1 MFLLASLCCLLTFLF
16 SDGIGAFVI
25 GLSVISSF
33 SFLWKF
39 LSFMMSNNYVSETAV
54 ECTAS
59 YFVKII
65 WCSRWF
71 CKPSPL
77 FEAVSCFICGCPRVA
92 ATRYRMIVLAVS
104 NNCIYNQEKWF
115 HVKNI
120 VAAFRGMH
128 VSPAKHSFGKCDR
141 KVWQTDGQ
149 TDGRDVGQS
158 DPYVSLYFAGD
169 TKTKVGVLIGE
180 TICF

>member
-1 MFLLASLCCLLTFLF
+1 
-16 SDGIGAFVI
+16 
-25 GLSVISSF
+25 
-33 SFLWKF
+33 
-39 LSFMMSNNYVSETAV
+39 MSNNYVSETAV

-77 FEAVSCFICGCPRVA
+77 FEAVSCFICRCPRVA

-104 NNCIYNQEKWF
+104 NNYIYNQEKWF
-115 HVKNI
+115 HVKNR

-128 VSPAKHSFGKCDR
+128 VSPTKHS
-141 KVWQTDGQ
+141 KVWQKSVTDGQ
-149 TDGRDVGQS
+149 TDRWTDVGQS
-158 DPYVSLYFAGD
+158 DPCVSLYFAGD

-180 TICF
+180 TICFNNSYYVKKHFITCNNVYCWNTRERRCVI